1 MILAFVLLLL
11 KYEQSKRTYSNFS
24 IVFLAAMILVFFAGI
39 RSKSIGVDTGNYI
52 RYFLRFD
59 LNQPLISS
67 EGRGDYGFD
76 LLQRLAKHISEEY
89 WSLLFVIAAFAVY
102 FTFKTLRS
110 LSLNLSLSVFLYIT
124 LGTYLFFFNGARQG
138 IAAAIYGVALIQIL
152 NRKFYKY
159 ILWVFVASLFH
170 KTVLMMLP
178 FYFVLRMKFSMK
190 KMVLFSVISVL
201 ALLYI
206 SSILS
211 LFDDFTED
219 RYGVY
224 ENRGAQGGY
233 LLTFFYVFSASVL
246 IYFRKFINEAS
257 RTLYDKYL
265 YLTVFGALVYLVVTL
280 TGKDVNFLRLSLY
293 FSFGNMLIWP
303 IVFEQVKFFKIPGIR
318 LLFFLVHLVFYFIF
332 LSKMRGYVPYTFNP
346 SII

>member
-1 MILAFVLLLL
+1 M
-11 KYEQSKRTYSNFS
+11 QNNRTYSNFS
-24 IVFLAAMILVFFAGI
+24 IVLAAMILVFFAGI
-39 RSKSIGVDTGNYI
+39 RSQNIGVDTGNYV
-52 RYFLRFD
+52 RFFQLFD

-76 LLQRLAKHISEEY
+76 FLQRFAKHISEEY

-102 FTFKTLRS
+102 FTIKTLRS

-138 IAAAIYGVALIQIL
+138 IAAAIYGVALVQII
-152 NRKFYKY
+152 NRKFYTY
-159 ILWVFVASLFH
+159 ILWVFIASLFH

-178 FYFVLRMKFSMK
+178 FYFILSMRFSMK
-190 KMVLFSVISVL
+190 RMFLFSVISFL

-211 LFDDFTED
+211 VFDDYTEE

-224 ENRGAQGGY
+224 EDRGAQGGY
-233 LLTFFYVFSASVL
+233 LLTFFYVFSASILV
-246 IYFRKFINEAS
+246 YFRKFIKEGR

-265 YLTVFGALVYLVVTL
+265 YLTVFGALVYIVVTL
-280 TGKDVNFLRLSLY
+280 TGKDVNFLRLALY

-303 IVFEQVKFFKIPGIR
+303 MVFVHVKFFKITGIR
-318 LLFFLVHLVFYFIF
+318 ILFFLVHLVFYFIF
-332 LSKMRGYVPYTFNP
+332 LSKMRGYVPYTLNP